1 MGTNWYMK
9 DCDESHI
16 GKFTFR
22 NGMKHFIFYRS
33 KEFQI
38 LRMKEMFEG
47 GIALSEEG
55 EERPLSILTEELV
68 NIPFLEEDVEFF

>member
-1 MGTNWYMK
+1 
-9 DCDESHI
+9 
-16 GKFTFR
+16 
-22 NGMKHFIFYRS
+22 
-33 KEFQI
+33 
-38 LRMKEMFEG
+38 MKEMFEG